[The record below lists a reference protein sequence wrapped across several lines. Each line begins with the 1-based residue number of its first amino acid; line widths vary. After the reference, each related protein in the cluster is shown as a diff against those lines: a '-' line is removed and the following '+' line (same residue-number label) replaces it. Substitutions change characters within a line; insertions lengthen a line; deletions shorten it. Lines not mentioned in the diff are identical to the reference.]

1 MLGQLLFI
9 LIVAEIQTIT
19 GTDCHR
25 PKRVDTQFDIGS
37 TDGPWFVVRGLNN
50 AYDCFNSHNITFY
63 PAHHDVFFS
72 VEYYDVKVNESIKR
86 VKVESTVTQWNASSP
101 GMPRLLE
108 CLVSWNASSPGIL
121 RFDSESGNGTELE
134 WRVLDQ
140 GEHYMYVN
148 YCALVSGHDS
158 YEGSLVYSRTTSLP
172 NETIIRLKKIATA
185 IGYDFNDYCQPIN
198 SHCQK

>member
-1 MLGQLLFI
+1 MFQVPDLFVVEEMLGQLLFI
-9 LIVAEIQTIT
+9 LIVAEIQTIAGT
-19 GTDCHR
+19 GCHR

-50 AYDCFNSHNITFY
+50 AYDCFNCHNITFY

-86 VKVESTVTQWNASSP
+86 VTVESTVTQ
-101 GMPRLLE
+101 
-108 CLVSWNASSPGIL
+108 WNASSPGIL

-140 GEHYMYVN
+140 GEHYMYVY

-158 YEGSLVYSRTTSLP
+158 YEGSLVYSRTTYLP
-172 NETIIRLKKIATA
+172 NETIIRLKKIARA

>member
-1 MLGQLLFI
+1 MILLHHLVRNTGWFIQFWILNPTFWTTFSILQVPDLFVVEEMLGQLLFI

-101 GMPRLLE
+101 GILRLLE
-108 CLVSWNASSPGIL
+108 CLVSWNTSIWFG
-121 RFDSESGNGTELE
+121 E
-134 WRVLDQ
+134 W
-140 GEHYMYVN
+140 
-148 YCALVSGHDS
+148 
-158 YEGSLVYSRTTSLP
+158 
-172 NETIIRLKKIATA
+172 
-185 IGYDFNDYCQPIN
+185 
-198 SHCQK
+198 

>member
-1 MLGQLLFI
+1 MQGPLLFI
-9 LIVAEIQTIT
+9 LLVPEIQTVAGT
-19 GTDCHR
+19 GCHR
-25 PKRVDTQFDIGS
+25 PQRVFTHFDIGS

-50 AYDCFNSHNITFY
+50 AYDCFDCHNITLY

-86 VKVESTVTQWNASSP
+86 VTVESTVTQ
-101 GMPRLLE
+101 
-108 CLVSWNASSPGIL
+108 WNASSPGIL

-140 GEHYMYVN
+140 GEHYMYVY

-172 NETIIRLKKIATA
+172 NETIIRLKKIARA
-185 IGYDFNDYCQPIN
+185 IGYDFNEYCQPIN